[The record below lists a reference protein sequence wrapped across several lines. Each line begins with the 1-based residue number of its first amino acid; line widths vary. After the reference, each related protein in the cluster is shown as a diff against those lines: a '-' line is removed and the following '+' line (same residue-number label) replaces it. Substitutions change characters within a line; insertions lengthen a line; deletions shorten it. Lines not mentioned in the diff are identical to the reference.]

1 MNAKERINRLLDS
14 DSFSEIGAYAET
26 QSRDFGID
34 KKAVAGDGVNT
45 GLGKI
50 EERSVLVYSQ
60 DANVLRGSVGLTHA
74 TKIRKLLDMAI
85 DLKVPVIGLNDSVGG
100 RIQEG
105 IDTISGY
112 SQIFYGNVKCSGI
125 VPQISAIFGNCAGG
139 AAYSPALNDFIFM
152 IEDESYMFITGPV
165 TIESV
170 TGEKTNKEE
179 LGGAKVHGRVSAVAD
194 FICKNESECLVKIR
208 ELLSFLPSNCWEKPP
223 VVPVGDFAG
232 KRSLSLDSVVPENPR
247 EAYDMHK
254 VIKGLVD
261 GGDFFEV
268 KALFAPNIIVGFAR
282 LGCQS
287 IGLVANQPR
296 FLAGAIDINA
306 SIKAARFIRFCDCFN
321 IPIITLVD
329 TPAYLPGVKQ
339 EHGGIIRQGA
349 KMLFAYGEATVP
361 KITVIIRKCY
371 GGGNPAMCNKEMGAN
386 FVFAWP
392 GAEIAV
398 LGAEAATEV
407 LYRKEIQESG
417 SSDAVRL
424 QKVQEYRQF
433 FCSPFVAA
441 KKQYVDGI
449 VEPKDTRRILISLL
463 ESFEKQG
470 AKREGKKHG
479 NIPL

>member
-1 MNAKERINRLLDS
+1 MERINGLLDP
-14 DSFSEIGAYAET
+14 DSFIEIGAYAES

-34 KKAVAGDGVNT
+34 KKAAAGDGVST
-45 GLGKI
+45 GLGKVG
-50 EERSVLVYSQ
+50 RRTVLVYSQ
-60 DANVLRGSVGLTHA
+60 DSNVLSGSVGLTHA
-74 TKIRKLLDMAI
+74 SKIRKLLDLAI

-125 VPQISAIFGNCAGG
+125 APQISAIFGSCAGG
-139 AAYSPALNDFIFM
+139 AVYSPALTDFIFM
-152 IEDESYMFITGPV
+152 IENESHMFITGPV

-179 LGGAKVHGRVSAVAD
+179 LGGAKVHGSISAVAD
-194 FICKNESECLVKIR
+194 FICKNEVECLSKIR

-223 VVPVGDFAG
+223 VIPKGDLAG
-232 KRSLSLDSVVPENPR
+232 KRSLSLDSVVPGNTR
-247 EAYDMHK
+247 EAYDMYK

-261 GGDFFEV
+261 GGNFFEV

-282 LGCQS
+282 LGGQS
-287 IGLVANQPR
+287 VGFIANQPR

-321 IPIITLVD
+321 IPLITLVD

-339 EHGGIIRQGA
+339 EHSGIIRHGA

-361 KITVIIRKCY
+361 KITVIIRKGY
-371 GGGNPAMCNKEMGAN
+371 GGGNPAMCNKEMGAD
-386 FVFAWP
+386 FLFAWP

-398 LGAEAATEV
+398 IGAEAAAEV
-407 LYRKEIQESG
+407 LYRKELQEAG
-417 SSDAVRL
+417 DSDTIRL
-424 QKVQEYRQF
+424 QKVQEYRKF
-433 FCSPFVAA
+433 FCSPFQAA

-449 VEPKDTRRILISLL
+449 VEPKDTRRILINLL

-470 AKREGKKHG
+470 VKREGKKHG